1 MKTANNKKRDI
12 RPRKKNPLPKRSH
25 EINISVSKAEKESIA
40 SFAKDIGFKV
50 SDFCYHVVKGKVLYK
65 LMPEHTNMMRLVF
78 NEINNLSQIENKLE
92 NLNLSP
98 SQASLLSDVIMRLKE
113 MTINYQNVNVG
124 KIVGSKMRA
133 HEAKKRKCDS
143 DRRSYRIGISFSEEE
158 LMLISAKAKE
168 MDLKVAEYCY
178 LQIVGRTIRI
188 SVPSNT
194 SLLRMISM
202 KAEAINDIAKSLN
215 TYWELSDEEVSQLMS
230 IAHYIINTLNTV
242 L

>member
-1 MKTANNKKRDI
+1 MKTGRNKIKNI
-12 RPRKKNPLPKRSH
+12 KPRKKIPLPKRTN
-25 EINISVSKAEKESIA
+25 EINISVSEAEKESIS
-40 SFAKDIGFKV
+40 SFAKDIGLKV
-50 SDFCYHVVKGKVLYK
+50 SDFCYRVVKGKVLYK

-78 NEINNLSQIENKLE
+78 NEINNLSQIENKLDY
-92 NLNLSP
+92 LNLSP
-98 SQASLLSDVIMRLKE
+98 SQASLLSDVINRLKE
-113 MTINYQNVNVG
+113 TTINYRNGNVG
-124 KIVGSKMRA
+124 KIICSKMRT
-133 HEAKKRKCDS
+133 HEAKKRKYDS

-158 LMLISAKAKE
+158 LMQISAKAKE

-194 SLLRMISM
+194 SSLRMISM

-215 TYWELSDEEVSQLMS
+215 TYLELSDEEVSQLMS